1 MLIYGDTMAS
11 LPKEAIKKLIKKYA
25 KANITDT
32 GADELAKILE
42 DKAKA
47 ISRLAV
53 ENAKKDNRSKITR
66 EDITKALLEID

>member
-53 ENAKKDNRSKITR
+53 EGTERKHIVRRTAKILLSSK
-66 EDITKALLEID
+66 K